1 LNVFFDWC
9 IGGVV
14 RIVLSQS
21 GAFGLLERVRLRSSG
36 GLGVTV
42 LHAATLL
49 WASTFL
55 VVKDAVS
62 SVPPSVLILARFT
75 LAALV
80 FAPFLRRS
88 SAALNGR
95 AHLQLWLAGLE
106 NAVWFTLIYATQS
119 IGLQSS
125 SASRSAFIS
134 VLYVALVPLVM
145 RFSGRRVRLVEWLAV
160 LVAVLGIW
168 LLTAPSGQAASGDAW
183 VFSSVIFGA
192 IQLVRLE
199 VLSVRF
205 ASWPLTAVTV
215 CCGVILSLVWL
226 AFDVR
231 GLHLEL
237 LGRVSFPW
245 WQVVYL
251 GVIVTGLGTWLMAFG
266 QARVSGVRT
275 AMIFALEPVWA
286 ALLAAVL
293 GERLGLLGW
302 CGGVLVVAAN
312 VLPNLLPNAWLTSRS
327 KPWSESVPLP
337 EPKRQRWR
345 LENTRN
351 GSSIEFSQLSELRR
365 WLEREPE
372 PLLLNMSWPVQDR
385 SVQDREVV

>member
-1 LNVFFDWC
+1 L
-9 IGGVV
+9 
-14 RIVLSQS
+14 RIVFSQWRAS
-21 GAFGLLERVRLRSSG
+21 GWLERFRFANG
-36 GLGVTV
+36 WLGVLA

-62 SVPPSVLILARFT
+62 SVPPSVLILARFV

-80 FAPFLRRS
+80 FVPFLRRS

-134 VLYVALVPLVM
+134 VLYVAVVPLVM

-199 VLSVRF
+199 VLSNRF

-226 AFDVR
+226 AFDLR
-231 GLHLEL
+231 GLHLGL
-237 LGRVSFPW
+237 LDRVSFPW

-251 GVIVTGLGTWLMAFG
+251 GVIVTGLGTWLMALG

-286 ALLAAVL
+286 ALLAAVVLREHL
-293 GERLGLLGW
+293 GVLGW

-312 VLPNLLPNAWLTSRS
+312 VLPNLLPNSWLKSWSKSRTKTSS
-327 KPWSESVPLP
+327 TPPQPSS
-337 EPKRQRWR
+337 QRWR
-345 LENTRN
+345 LENTHN
-351 GSSIEFSQLSELRR
+351 GSSIEFSQLSDLRR
-365 WLEREPE
+365 WLERDAE
-372 PLLLNMSWPVQDR
+372 PLLVNMSWPVQDR
-385 SVQDREVV
+385 SVREPEVV

>member
-1 LNVFFDWC
+1 M
-9 IGGVV
+9 
-14 RIVLSQS
+14 
-21 GAFGLLERVRLRSSG
+21 LERLRLRSSG
-36 GLGVTV
+36 GLGVTA

-62 SVPPSVLILARFT
+62 SVPPSVLILCRFV
-75 LAALV
+75 LAAVV
-80 FAPFLRRS
+80 FVPFLRRS
-88 SAALNGR
+88 SSALNAR
-95 AHLQLWLAGLE
+95 AHLQLWLAGFE
-106 NAVWFTLIYATQS
+106 NAVWFILIYATQS

-134 VLYVALVPLVM
+134 VLYVALVPLIL
-145 RFSGRRVRLVEWLAV
+145 RFSGRRVKLVEWLAV

-231 GLHLEL
+231 GAHFEL

-251 GVIVTGLGTWLMAFG
+251 GVVVTGLGTWLMAFG

-286 ALLAAVL
+286 ASLAAVVL
-293 GERLGLLGW
+293 RERLGLLGW

-312 VLPNLLPNAWLTSRS
+312 VLPNLLPNAWLKSRSQSRS
-327 KPWSESVPLP
+327 KNVPLLP
-337 EPKRQRWR
+337 EPMPQRWR
-345 LENTRN
+345 LENTHN
-351 GSSIEFSQLSELRR
+351 GSSIEFSQLSDLRR

-372 PLLLNMSWPVQDR
+372 PFLLNMSWPVQDR
-385 SVQDREVV
+385 PIQEPEVV

>member
-1 LNVFFDWC
+1 MM
-9 IGGVV
+9 
-14 RIVLSQS
+14 
-21 GAFGLLERVRLRSSG
+21 LERFCLRSSG
-36 GLGVTV
+36 GLGVTA

-62 SVPPSVLILARFT
+62 SMPPSVLILARFV

-160 LVAVLGIW
+160 LVAVLVAVLGIW

-183 VFSSVIFGA
+183 VFSSVIFAA

-215 CCGVILSLVWL
+215 CCGVILSLLWL
-226 AFDVR
+226 VFDLR
-231 GLHLEL
+231 GAHLGL
-237 LGRVSFPW
+237 LDRVSFPW

-286 ALLAAVL
+286 ASLAAVV

-312 VLPNLLPNAWLTSRS
+312 VLPNLLPNTWS
-327 KPWSESVPLP
+327 KSIPPLP
-337 EPKRQRWR
+337 KPSSQRWR
-345 LENTRN
+345 LENTHN
-351 GSSIEFSQLSELRR
+351 GSSIEFSQLSDLRR

-372 PLLLNMSWPVQDR
+372 PVLVNMSWPVQNR

>member
-1 LNVFFDWC
+1 
-9 IGGVV
+9 V

-21 GAFGLLERVRLRSSG
+21 GAFGLFERVRLCSSG
-36 GLGVTV
+36 WLGVTA

-62 SVPPSVLILARFT
+62 SVPPSVLILCRFV

-88 SAALNGR
+88 SSNLNGR
-95 AHLQLWLAGLE
+95 AYLQLWLAGFE

-145 RFSGRRVRLVEWLAV
+145 RFSGRRVRLVEWLVV

-226 AFDVR
+226 VFDVR
-231 GLHLEL
+231 GAHFEL
-237 LGRVSFPW
+237 LDRVSFPW

-286 ALLAAVL
+286 ALLAAVVL

-302 CGGVLVVAAN
+302 CGGALVVAAN
-312 VLPNLLPNAWLTSRS
+312 ILPNLLPNAWLKSRSQSRS
-327 KPWSESVPLP
+327 KSVQPLP
-337 EPKRQRWR
+337 EPIPQRWR
-345 LENTRN
+345 LENTHN
-351 GSSIEFSQLSELRR
+351 GSSIEFSQLSDLRR
-365 WLEREPE
+365 WLERDAEPF
-372 PLLLNMSWPVQDR
+372 LLNMSWPVQDR
-385 SVQDREVV
+385 SVQEPEVV